1 MLAGAVVEV
10 RHLGRGLHFA
20 DVSPA
25 SPGPGDPAPVQVA
38 FELDSFDPLPPA
50 TTSHRTATL

>member
-25 SPGPGDPAPVQVA
+25 SPGPGGPAPVQVA
-38 FELDSFDPLPPA
+38 FELDSFDPA
-50 TTSHRTATL
+50 TPLLAPHPDR